1 MMYGQSP
8 QVFYAISILTYYLVF
23 FVLFYLFA
31 LFSNSKLTL
40 VKLLFIAIF
49 GLIITIPLSGTYYFF
64 NKNAYITN
72 SDREFEIEESNKK
85 YAIKNIK
92 NELGPKAK
100 IKFLENGMILGTIK
114 NSDKIEKFTTD
125 NEYARQNCGDVKYQE
140 DGSPCIIALAM
151 KLKELYPNGLN
162 NITVFITST
171 KNNYCEL
178 ILEGLPNKSC
188 KKLID
193 YIIDTGEILDF
204 DNSFENDIISDNTI
218 IDDDPTTSD
227 IIIDDDPIID
237 DDGIIEQHKKI
248 FRQEVNLLIS
258 KFDLNNDGLLTL
270 DEFKY
275 FYYYVAGYK
284 SKKIEIPILKLHEIN
299 LIQSLDSD
307 RFIEPMYSWI
317 DNYNKNKKSGDPT
330 ANFIN
335 LENGKYTINIY
346 NYMETFI
353 IYLSNE
359 IITSANPDI
368 LDKELEKMRKTSL
381 YINANYNKNLFIKND
396 ALETLMPIY
405 REILLEM
412 LLLSF
417 SDLMLQYD

>member
-218 IDDDPTTSD
+218 IDDDRS
-227 IIIDDDPIID
+227 I
-237 DDGIIEQHKKI
+237 
-248 FRQEVNLLIS
+248 
-258 KFDLNNDGLLTL
+258 
-270 DEFKY
+270 
-275 FYYYVAGYK
+275 
-284 SKKIEIPILKLHEIN
+284 
-299 LIQSLDSD
+299 
-307 RFIEPMYSWI
+307 
-317 DNYNKNKKSGDPT
+317 
-330 ANFIN
+330 
-335 LENGKYTINIY
+335 
-346 NYMETFI
+346 
-353 IYLSNE
+353 
-359 IITSANPDI
+359 
-368 LDKELEKMRKTSL
+368 
-381 YINANYNKNLFIKND
+381 
-396 ALETLMPIY
+396 
-405 REILLEM
+405 
-412 LLLSF
+412 
-417 SDLMLQYD
+417 